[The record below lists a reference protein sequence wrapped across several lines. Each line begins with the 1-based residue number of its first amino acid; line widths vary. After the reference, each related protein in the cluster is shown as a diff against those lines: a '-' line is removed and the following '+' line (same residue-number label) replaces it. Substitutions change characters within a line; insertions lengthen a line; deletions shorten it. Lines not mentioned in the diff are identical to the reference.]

1 MRDNNEKPPEGGP
14 LLFAFATVFI
24 VIVATR
30 IDAWTADAIA
40 IAFTCYATGPTP
52 GLSSTGSQRLPDK
65 CPSRSLRTGFLDNLQ
80 SNGCCTFN

>member
-30 IDAWTADAIA
+30 IEPTTFCSDRPK
-40 IAFTCYATGPTP
+40 TG
-52 GLSSTGSQRLPDK
+52 
-65 CPSRSLRTGFLDNLQ
+65 
-80 SNGCCTFN
+80 

>member
-30 IDAWTADAIA
+30 IDTWTADANA
-40 IAFTCYATGPTP
+40 IAFTC
-52 GLSSTGSQRLPDK
+52 
-65 CPSRSLRTGFLDNLQ
+65 
-80 SNGCCTFN
+80 

>member
-30 IDAWTADAIA
+30 IDTWTADAIA
-40 IAFTCYATGPTP
+40 IAFTCYAFAADH
-52 GLSSTGSQRLPDK
+52 R
-65 CPSRSLRTGFLDNLQ
+65 DNKRK
-80 SNGCCTFN
+80 S